1 MTAITFPN
9 SPSSGDTHTAGNGI
23 VYTYDGEKWTS
34 IGTNSAGT
42 WTRSGTEVS
51 LTNAGDDLNVDSGT
65 LFVDASTD
73 RVGIGT
79 TSVSAGLH
87 VVKDVNPVL
96 KLDRGTANTANANWY
111 YNGTLTGQVSAAN
124 ADYQL
129 SAVGASTPMS
139 FYVNGSQR
147 MRIDSSGNVGIGTTS
162 PVGPLTI
169 QGPAATNGINQGIG
183 LLYSNGVSYGAL
195 GLNNTTGWP
204 QLMARAGS
212 GLTFHVNSDLLTT
225 GEAARIDSSGN
236 VGIGTTSPDF
246 LLDVNGSIGITEGA
260 AIQWHNGAGS
270 VSAQIYGDSS
280 DNLVFR
286 NTSSVSERMRIDS
299 SGNVGIGTSSPS
311 ANLHVKGDSGLKIH
325 ASSANTTAVLELA
338 GTRSLGAAAV
348 AISRIKSVP
357 ENPTGNHD
365 NTALTFETREN
376 TAGVTEKMRID
387 SSGRLL
393 IGTTLTTLYNQNAST
408 SQGTLI
414 GQNGDIQLA
423 RVSDQMLLL
432 NRMLSDGRLQGFYG
446 QGHLEGDIT
455 ISGTTV
461 SYNGAHLARWSQLPG
476 GADRTEILRGSVLS
490 NLDEMCEWGEEDN
503 EQLNRMKVSDVEGD
517 RNVSGVFQAWDD
529 DDDTYSNDFY
539 CAMTGDFV
547 IRIAQGTTV
556 ARGDLLM
563 SAGDGTAKPQDD
575 DIVRSKTVA
584 KVTSTTVSETYSD
597 GSYCVPCVLMAC

>member
-1 MTAITFPN
+1 
-9 SPSSGDTHTAGNGI
+9 
-23 VYTYDGEKWTS
+23 
-34 IGTNSAGT
+34 
-42 WTRSGTEVS
+42 
-51 LTNAGDDLNVDSGT
+51 
-65 LFVDASTD
+65 
-73 RVGIGT
+73 
-79 TSVSAGLH
+79 
-87 VVKDVNPVL
+87 
-96 KLDRGTANTANANWY
+96 
-111 YNGTLTGQVSAAN
+111 
-124 ADYQL
+124 
-129 SAVGASTPMS
+129 
-139 FYVNGSQR
+139 
-147 MRIDSSGNVGIGTTS
+147 
-162 PVGPLTI
+162 
-169 QGPAATNGINQGIG
+169 
-183 LLYSNGVSYGAL
+183 
-195 GLNNTTGWP
+195 
-204 QLMARAGS
+204 
-212 GLTFHVNSDLLTT
+212 DLLTT

-575 DIVRSKTVA
+575 DIVRSKTIA